1 MVSKPF
7 LYLKELRALAP
18 GAIEPETEFDK
29 RTAKKI
35 DKLLKELRYYEHCDV
50 KFGEI
55 CKHPRC
61 THAIFEFKNGNSIV
75 FRCGRLL
82 SINEMNKEI
91 ENNGI

>member
-1 MVSKPF
+1 MVSKPL

-18 GAIEPETEFDK
+18 GAVEPETEFDR

-35 DKLLKELRYYEHCDV
+35 DKFLKELRYYEQCDV

-61 THAIFEFKNGNSIV
+61 INAILELKNGTSV
-75 FRCGRLL
+75 TFKCGRLL
-82 SINEMNKEI
+82 NENKL
-91 ENNGI
+91 